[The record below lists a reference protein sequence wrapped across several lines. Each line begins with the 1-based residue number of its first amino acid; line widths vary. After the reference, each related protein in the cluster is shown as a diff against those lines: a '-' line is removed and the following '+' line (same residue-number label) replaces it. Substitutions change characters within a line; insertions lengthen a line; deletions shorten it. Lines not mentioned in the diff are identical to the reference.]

1 MRYRF
6 SLTLFV
12 IFMPF
17 CRLDAQALVGLLGR
31 SDSLQIRG
39 NHYFS
44 EPSIIGAL
52 MRSPDFLIA
61 AHPKASR
68 AAFLETTERLIQAGY
83 LVQGHPEAKVVATL
97 CEDEQKVRGIIIA
110 KDISNDLRLA
120 CSVTQ
125 DITLKE
131 YSITFSLDKVS

>member
-68 AAFLETTERLIQAGY
+68 AAFLETTARLIQAGY

-97 CEDEQKVRGIIIA
+97 SEDEQKVQIEVHEGPFYEPA
-110 KDISNDLRLA
+110 GPLR
-120 CSVTQ
+120 
-125 DITLKE
+125 
-131 YSITFSLDKVS
+131 